1 MAFVN
6 QQRGIVL
13 ITAMIMIVAVT
24 AIAVTLMSTSSI
36 DLKIT
41 NAAQEREEAESLLMG
56 EVQRAVAQQAALEER
71 SLFTLSKE
79 QLEQGNSTFDGL
91 NGAKNKVTSLNN
103 GPMEVNCPRSYS
115 ATNGV
120 ICNMTQLETTI
131 TYGSKNQYTITVV
144 TGVGQE
150 MLSVRE
156 GR

>member
-1 MAFVN
+1 MALVK

-56 EVQRAVAQQAALEER
+56 EVQRAVAQQAALAEQ
-71 SLFTLSKE
+71 SLFTFSRE
-79 QLEQGNSTFDGL
+79 QLEQGNNTFDGQ
-91 NGAKNKVTSLNN
+91 NGATNRVTSLNN
-103 GPMEVNCPRSYS
+103 GPMEISCPRSYS
-115 ATNGV
+115 ATNGL

-131 TYGSKNQYTITVV
+131 NYGSKDQYTITVV

-150 MLSVRE
+150 MLSVKE